1 MKPWCEKYKPKDVN
15 ELAVGSSSISKLK
28 DIIERKGIA
37 MISGPTGCGKTT
49 AVETIAKEGDYEL
62 VEMNASD
69 FRNTEGVN
77 SVVGGSLQQQSL
89 FAKEKIVL
97 VDEIN
102 GIAGRE
108 DRGGVQA
115 LSKLMKDNKHAL
127 VLCAEDPWHKKINS
141 IRKKSEVVKFDAM
154 NYLSIVKVLERICNA
169 ENVEYDKE
177 DLKVIGRR
185 VGGDL
190 RAAINDLQ
198 IHSCFGKVELGEDNE
213 DNERGKESNITDALR
228 IVLKSTK
235 WDNVNGVYDRVPEN
249 HKDIMLWLEQNIP
262 YEYKGE
268 ELSKAFDSLSRADI
282 FNRRIMRWQHWRYL
296 VYIYQLL
303 SNGVAFSK
311 EESKKGFVMYKRGS
325 RPLKIWMNNQK
336 NFKRKTISEKLSGK
350 FHTSKKGFIQE
361 DLPHLKILA
370 KHGKLPELGLDEEEI
385 EWLKK

>member
-1 MKPWCEKYKPKDVN
+1 MKPWCEKYKPQSVD
-15 ELAVGSSSISKLK
+15 ELAVSGSAVSKLK
-28 DIIERKGIA
+28 DIISKKGIA
-37 MISGPTGCGKTT
+37 MICGPTGSGKTT
-49 AVETIAKEGDYEL
+49 SVETIAKEGYYEL
-62 VEMNASD
+62 IEMNASD
-69 FRNTEGVN
+69 FRNKDGIN

-89 FAKEKIVL
+89 FAKEKIIL

-102 GIAGRE
+102 GIAGHA
-108 DRGGVQA
+108 DRGGVLA
-115 LSKLMKDNKHAL
+115 LSKLMKDNPHAM
-127 VLCAEDPWHKKINS
+127 VLCAEDPYNSKINT
-141 IRKKSEVVKFDAM
+141 IRKKSELVKFEVI
-154 NYLSIVKVLERICNA
+154 NYPNIVKVLEKICGK
-169 ENVEYDKE
+169 ENVEYDIE

-198 IHSCFGKVELGEDNE
+198 LHSCFGKLDLCEDNE
-213 DNERGKESNITDALR
+213 DNERGKEGNITDALR
-228 IVLKSTK
+228 IVLKSNK
-235 WDNVNGVYDRVPEN
+235 WENVNGIYDNVSEN

-262 YEYKGE
+262 YEYQGK
-268 ELSKAFDSLSRADI
+268 ELVKAFDSLSKADI

-311 EESKKGFVMYKRGS
+311 DESKKGFVMYKRGS

-336 NFKRKTISEKLSGK
+336 NFKRKTISEKLSRK

-361 DLPHLKILA
+361 DLPHLKMLA
-370 KHGKLPELGLDEEEI
+370 RYGKLPNLGLDEEEI

>member
-15 ELAVGSSSISKLK
+15 ELAVGGSSVSKLK
-28 DIIERKGIA
+28 EIIDKKGIA

-62 VEMNASD
+62 IEMNASD

-77 SVVGGSLQQQSL
+77 TVVGGSLKQQSL

-127 VLCAEDPWHKKINS
+127 ILCAEDPWSSKINT
-141 IRKKSEVVKFDAM
+141 IRKKSEVVKFNAM
-154 NYLSIVKVLERICNA
+154 NYLSIVKVLERICKA

-198 IHSCFGKVELGEDNE
+198 IHSCFGRVDLCEDNE
-213 DNERGKESNITDALR
+213 DNERGKEGKITDALR
-228 IVLKSTK
+228 IVLKSNK
-235 WDNVNGVYDRVPEN
+235 WDNVNGVYDTVKEDHREL
-249 HKDIMLWLEQNIP
+249 ILWLEQNIP
-262 YEYKGE
+262 YEYRGE
-268 ELSKAFDSLSRADI
+268 ELAKAFDSLSKADV

-311 EESKKGFVMYKRGS
+311 DESKKGFVMYKRGS

-336 NFKRKTISEKLSGK
+336 NFKRKTISEKLSSK

-361 DLPHLKILA
+361 DLPHLKMLA
-370 KHGKLPELGLDEEEI
+370 KHGKLPDLGLDEEEI